1 MWSMGRGMSEGGGSV
16 PHVTDETMTRIGAA
30 MAQDPDEARRLLTEI
45 WDDDGAD
52 ALHRV
57 AVAHYLADLQA
68 EPDDELAWDLRALAA
83 ADAVTDDRV
92 STAGIA
98 APVRAFYPSLH
109 LNLAESYR
117 KVGDLAAARDQLA
130 RGRASVDAL
139 PDDGYGQMIRRGL
152 DDLAARL
159 GES

>member
-1 MWSMGRGMSEGGGSV
+1 MA
-16 PHVTDETMTRIGAA
+16 RIGAA
-30 MAQDPDEARRLLTEI
+30 MAQGPDDARRLLAEI
-45 WDDDGAD
+45 WADDGAD

-57 AVAHYLADLQA
+57 AVAHHLADLQSD
-68 EPDDELAWDLRALAA
+68 PHDELAWDRRALAA

-92 STAGIA
+92 EAAGIA

-109 LNLAESYR
+109 LNLGESFR

-139 PDDGYGQMIRRGL
+139 PDDGYGRLIRTGL